1 MLTKLQTG
9 FINDDDVVICVLQAR
24 MLHYYNTDGAI
35 DVVLVVRTE
44 RHLTDICS
52 GNGGPFMEKH
62 GDIFTDWFSSGE

>member
-35 DVVLVVRTE
+35 DVVLVVWTE

-52 GNGGPFMEKH
+52 GMEKH